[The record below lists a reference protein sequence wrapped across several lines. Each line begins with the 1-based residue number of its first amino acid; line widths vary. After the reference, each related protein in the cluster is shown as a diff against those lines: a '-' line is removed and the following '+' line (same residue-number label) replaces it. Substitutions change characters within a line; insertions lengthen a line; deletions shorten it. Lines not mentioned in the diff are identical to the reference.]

1 LESGERV
8 IVSPLHGKILSLS
21 VREGEIVEMGSTL
34 LVIEAMKM
42 ENLISSPQRAKIGK
56 VLVSESEQVSDGA
69 ELIVLEKI

>member
-1 LESGERV
+1 
-8 IVSPLHGKILSLS
+8 
-21 VREGEIVEMGSTL
+21 MGSTL

-42 ENLISSPQRAKIGK
+42 ENLISSPQRAKVGK